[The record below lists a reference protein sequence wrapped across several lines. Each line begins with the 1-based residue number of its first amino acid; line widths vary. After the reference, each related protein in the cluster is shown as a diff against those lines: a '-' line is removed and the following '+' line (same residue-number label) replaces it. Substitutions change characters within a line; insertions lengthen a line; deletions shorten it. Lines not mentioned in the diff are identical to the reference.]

1 MCVSPFHLHSTT
13 LGNAVKGRTVTAER
27 GLRMKNSISFEA
39 TEDGMKLM
47 ATFIAQLVREGVVF
61 TTENKGSTVVVT
73 LTGGY

>member
-1 MCVSPFHLHSTT
+1 
-13 LGNAVKGRTVTAER
+13 
-27 GLRMKNSISFEA
+27 MKNSISFEA